1 MHKIIQIQVM
11 SLGLSSDFDHDVV
24 VGTTQAGLRISET
37 TPGILT
43 NNG

>member
-1 MHKIIQIQVM
+1 MHKIIQIQVT

-24 VGTTQAGLRISET
+24 GATQADLRISET
-37 TPGILT
+37 TPGIL